1 MALVNP
7 YCSVAAV
14 QEELH
19 NKDNEKI
26 PWLEDCINQASR
38 FVDEWRGRDYYQH
51 DHSSAA
57 LIIRSAIDSCV
68 EETVI
73 RLPYWPIIE
82 LTEVKEANTVLV
94 LGTDYIIA
102 RSGNDIVQ
110 DMLVRVGRD
119 WALGVIDS
127 ESVQLT
133 GKFGYAQ
140 ATSAAVPTGIP
151 AHVSKATCLLAA
163 AFSTMNQKEIISA
176 DGLRDRIATTSIPP
190 QVATLLGPKAWRFM
204 V

>member
-19 NKDNEKI
+19 NTDGAKV
-26 PWLEDCINQASR
+26 PWIEDCITQASR

-57 LIIRSAIDSCV
+57 LLIRGSIDPNV
-68 EETVI
+68 EDDVI
-73 RLPYWPIIE
+73 RLPYWPVIQ
-82 LTEVKEANTVLV
+82 LTEVTEAGTTLV
-94 LGTDYIIA
+94 LGTDFVVVS
-102 RSGNDIVQ
+102 SGTDLVQ
-110 DMLVRVGRD
+110 DVIMRAGSN
-119 WALGVIDS
+119 WALGILDAD
-127 ESVQLT
+127 SVQIK